1 MRIDKYLKET
11 RVIKRRTVAN
21 EICNNEKVTINGK
34 IVKAHHEVQVGDEI
48 NIRFGDK
55 LIIHKVEKIPYE
67 SKKRKSNA

>member
-21 EICNNEKVTINGK
+21 EICNNEKVSVNGK
-34 IVKAHHEVQVGDEI
+34 IVKAHYEVQVGDEI
-48 NIRFGDK
+48 NIIFGDK
-55 LIIHKVEKIPYE
+55 LITHKVEIIPYE